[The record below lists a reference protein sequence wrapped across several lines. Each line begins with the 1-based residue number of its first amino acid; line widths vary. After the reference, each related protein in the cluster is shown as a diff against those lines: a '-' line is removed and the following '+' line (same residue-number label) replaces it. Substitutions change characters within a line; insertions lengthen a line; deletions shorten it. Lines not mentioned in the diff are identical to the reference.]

1 MRPVNLI
8 PKDQRRGLPGT
19 GGAGLPTYV
28 FLGALA
34 TAVLVVLALVI
45 TNNQINDR
53 KGRVGELEARAAR
66 AEAAATALAPYGN
79 FARLEEARIAT
90 VKTLAESRF
99 NWERVIRALSRTIP
113 SDVWLVSFKGTLNAD
128 VQVEAEGGEGGTA
141 TLRSKVAT
149 SPAIELTGC
158 TYDHEAVARMM
169 VRMRNIDG
177 VSEVALA
184 KSERAESQDDSQAA
198 GGGGDEAGSA
208 PTAAGGD
215 CRTEADI
222 TKFEILV
229 ALGNAQVQPVS
240 AASPDGA
247 APAPVAQAQQAA
259 APAGSSSGGQSAPP
273 PPGAGQ

>member
-8 PKDQRRGLPGT
+8 PKDQRRSLPGT

-45 TNNQINDR
+45 TSNQINDR

-141 TLRSKVAT
+141 SLRSKT
-149 SPAIELTGC
+149 PSPAIELTGC

-184 KSERAESQDDSQAA
+184 KSERLESQDDSQAA
-198 GGGGDEAGSA
+198 GGGGDQAGSA

-215 CRTEADI
+215 CRTENDI

-247 APAPVAQAQQAA
+247 APAPVAQAQQAP